1 MKDLYPKSFPTHS
14 LKFKSRVLVKRKQI
28 EESLKLFMAQE
39 DLKCNLHSI
48 NKGNNKS
55 ASIRK

>member
-1 MKDLYPKSFPTHS
+1 MKDLYQKSFPTHS
-14 LKFKSRVLVKRKQI
+14 LKSKSRVLVKRKQT
-28 EESLKLFMAQE
+28 EESLKLFMVKE
-39 DLKCNLHSI
+39 DLKCSSHSI